1 MIVFVECIR
10 VEKMQEERQH
20 VHGLRLNGEKDEETG
35 NYTAREAAE
44 CDRIDTNQ
52 IIDNILSILML

>member
-1 MIVFVECIR
+1 
-10 VEKMQEERQH
+10 